1 MAEEQHL
8 NEDSKK
14 NVGQMGAKVVP
25 RGSKEISNILG
36 DRRSS
41 YNVDGIDHV
50 VVDEITDQKQVGIPL
65 IDKIVIILVVL
76 FTLLVFINF
85 SFTSNDAKED
95 PDIEKT
101 LFITKIIELVIL
113 ILFVLEIS
121 FRCINVGPITY
132 FSDLWSVFDAL
143 IIVASIVLII
153 LDLNLEGEAF
163 TTISKVLRGIFRFL
177 RLFLVFRKFNQVK
190 KINNA
195 GTRYVVRS
203 PVEKVIEIMRD
214 LADQFEDPDIIKQ
227 LNWGITHISNNTVY
241 EPIIEGKKSEALGWL
256 NQPQQ
261 QQQISQELKR
271 SMSSDIQFT
280 DESHLPEQLKQDF
293 EQNILNLDYDYFSL
307 FQKYDS
313 SILTHLMCYYF
324 QKEQLFS
331 NLRISPDS
339 FKKCVDKLA
348 LSYHKENLYH
358 NVIHAF
364 DVTHTVYFFIQ
375 RCNFKEIGKLSKLDY
390 SILLLSAAAHDVD
403 HPGLNNIFLSNTRH
417 ELAMTYND
425 KSPLEQ
431 HHASTLFR
439 YIRETDLLVHF
450 TLSDF
455 KYFREKSINMI
466 LSTDNAMHGKDYNK
480 LKARLASND
489 FDPGSKDK
497 GICFDTLLHAADIS
511 NPFKPMKNYEQ
522 WTFRVLGEF
531 WLQGDKEKELG
542 LPVTMLCDRRT
553 TNVAK
558 SQLGFI
564 DFMVLPYY
572 NTLSQILPQLSE
584 FIEQITENKKAWAEQ
599 IEHYQTLLN
608 TQ

>member
-1 MAEEQHL
+1 MAEEQNL
-8 NEDSKK
+8 QEDSKK
-14 NVGQMGAKVVP
+14 NIGQMGAKIVP

-41 YNVDGIDHV
+41 YNVDGYDRV
-50 VVDEITDQKQVGIPL
+50 VVDEITDHKQVGIPL
-65 IDKIVIILVVL
+65 IDKVVIILVVL

-95 PDIEKT
+95 ADIEKT
-101 LFITKIIELVIL
+101 LFITKIVELVIL

-121 FRCINVGPITY
+121 FRILSVGLISY
-132 FSDLWSVFDAL
+132 FSDLWAIFDAL
-143 IIVASIVLII
+143 IIIASIVLII
-153 LDLNLEGEAF
+153 LDLILEGDAF

-195 GTRYVVRS
+195 GARYVVRS

-256 NQPQQ
+256 YQPQQ
-261 QQQISQELKR
+261 QQQVSQEFRR
-271 SMSSDIQFT
+271 SMSSDVQFT
-280 DESHLPEQLKQDF
+280 DESHLPEQLRQDF

-331 NLRISPDS
+331 SLRMSPES
-339 FKKCVDKLA
+339 FKKCVDRLA
-348 LSYHKENLYH
+348 QNYHKDNLYH

-375 RCNFKEIGKLSKLDY
+375 KCNFKEIGKLSKLDY

-417 ELAMTYND
+417 DLAMTYND
-425 KSPLEQ
+425 RSPLEQ

-439 YIRETDLLVHF
+439 YIRETDLLAHF

-542 LPVTMLCDRRT
+542 LPITMLCDRKT

-558 SQLGFI
+558 SQIGFI

-584 FIEQITENKKAWAEQ
+584 FIVQITENKKAWAEK
-599 IEHYQTLLN
+599 IEYYQTLLN

>member
-1 MAEEQHL
+1 MAEEQNL
-8 NEDSKK
+8 KEDSKR
-14 NVGQMGAKVVP
+14 NVGQTGAKIVP

-36 DRRSS
+36 ERRSS
-41 YNVDGIDHV
+41 YNVDGFDRV
-50 VVDEITDQKQVGIPL
+50 VADEIADQKQVGIPL
-65 IDKIVIILVVL
+65 IDKIVIVLVVF

-95 PDIEKT
+95 ADIDKT

-121 FRCINVGPITY
+121 IRCITVGFITY

-143 IIVASIVLII
+143 IIIASIVLII
-153 LDLNLEGEAF
+153 LDLNLEGDAF

-195 GTRYVVRS
+195 GARYVVRS

-214 LADQFEDPDIIKQ
+214 LVDQFEDPEIIKQ

-241 EPIIEGKKSEALGWL
+241 EPIIEGRKSEALGWL

-261 QQQISQELKR
+261 HQQISQDLKR
-271 SMSSDIQFT
+271 SMSSDIQFY
-280 DESHLPEQLKQDF
+280 DESHLPEQLNQDF
-293 EQNILNLDYDYFSL
+293 EQHILNLDYDYFSL
-307 FQKYDS
+307 FEKYDL

-331 NLRISPDS
+331 SLRISPES
-339 FKKCVDKLA
+339 FKKCVDRLA
-348 LSYHKENLYH
+348 SSYHKENLYH

-375 RCNFKEIGKLSKLDY
+375 KCNFKEIGKLSKIDY

-439 YIRETDLLVHF
+439 FIREADLLTNF

-489 FDPGSKDK
+489 FDPGAKDK

-511 NPFKPMKNYEQ
+511 NPFKPMKNYEK

-531 WLQGDKEKELG
+531 WVQGDKEKELG
-542 LPVTMLCDRRT
+542 LPITMLCDRRT

-558 SQLGFI
+558 SQIGFI

-572 NTLSQILPQLSE
+572 NTLAQILPLLSDY
-584 FIEQITENKKAWAEQ
+584 IDQITENKKAWAEK

>member
-1 MAEEQHL
+1 MSEQQNLKEETNRNFAL
-8 NEDSKK
+8 AT
-14 NVGQMGAKVVP
+14 AKVVP
-25 RGSKEISNILG
+25 RGSKEISNIIG

-41 YNVDGIDHV
+41 YNIEGYDHV
-50 VVDEITDQKQVGIPL
+50 IADENTDKHNQGIPL
-65 IDKIVIILVVL
+65 IDKAVIALVVL

-95 PDIEKT
+95 SNIEQT
-101 LFITKIIELVIL
+101 LFITKIVELVIL

-121 FRCINVGPITY
+121 VRCYTNGLIVY
-132 FSDLWSVFDAL
+132 FSDCWSFFDAL
-143 IIVASIVLII
+143 IIIASIVLII
-153 LDLNLEGEAF
+153 LDLNLQGDAF

-177 RLFLVFRKFNQVK
+177 RLFLVFRKYNQVK

-195 GTRYVVRS
+195 GLRYSVRS

-241 EPIIEGKKSEALGWL
+241 EPIIEGRKSEALGWL
-256 NQPQQ
+256 NQHQN
-261 QQQISQELKR
+261 QQIISQDSKR
-271 SMSSDIQFT
+271 SVSIDIVFSNET
-280 DESHLPEQLKQDF
+280 NLPESLRQDF
-293 EQNILNLDYDYFSL
+293 QDNILNLDYDYFSL
-307 FQKYDS
+307 FKKYDS
-313 SILTHLMCYYF
+313 AILTHLMCYYF
-324 QKEQLFS
+324 EKEQLFS
-331 NLRISPDS
+331 NLKIYPDH
-339 FKKCVDKLA
+339 FKKCIDL
-348 LSYHKENLYH
+348 LGSNYHKENLYH

-364 DVTHTVYFFIQ
+364 DVTHTVYFFIEK
-375 RCNFKEIGKLSKLDY
+375 CNFKEIGKLSKLDY

-403 HPGLNNIFLSNTRH
+403 HPGLNNIFLNNTRH

-425 KSPLEQ
+425 KSSLEQ
-431 HHASTLFR
+431 HHVATLFKYLR
-439 YIRETDLLVHF
+439 DTELLKNF
-450 TLSDF
+450 SLQDF
-455 KYFREKSINMI
+455 KYFREKSISMI
-466 LSTDNAMHGKDYNK
+466 LSTDNAMHGKDFNK

-489 FDPGSKDK
+489 FDPGNKDK

-511 NPFKPMKNYEQ
+511 NPFKPIKNYEQ

-542 LPVTMLCDRRT
+542 LPITMLCDRRT

-558 SQLGFI
+558 SQIGFI

-572 NTLSQILPQLSE
+572 NTLQQIIPQLAE
-584 FIEQITENKKAWAEQ
+584 FMEQITDNKRYWAEQ
-599 IEHYQTLLN
+599 IEQYQTLLN

>member
-1 MAEEQHL
+1 MTEQQNL
-8 NEDSKK
+8 KEDSNK
-14 NVGQMGAKVVP
+14 NLVGTAKVVP
-25 RGSKEISNILG
+25 RGSKEISNLFG

-41 YNVDGIDHV
+41 YNIEGYDRVIA
-50 VVDEITDQKQVGIPL
+50 DEITDQLQQGIPL
-65 IDKIVIILVVL
+65 IDKAVIALVVL

-95 PDIEKT
+95 PNIDKT
-101 LFITKIIELVIL
+101 LFVTKIIELVIL

-121 FRCINVGPITY
+121 IRCYQNGFIIY
-132 FSDLWSVFDAL
+132 FSDCWSFFDAL
-143 IIVASIVLII
+143 IIVASIILII
-153 LDLNLEGEAF
+153 LDLNLQGDAF

-177 RLFLVFRKFNQVK
+177 RLFLVFRKYNQVK

-195 GTRYVVRS
+195 GSRYTVRS

-241 EPIIEGKKSEALGWL
+241 EPIIEGRKSEALGWL
-256 NQPQQ
+256 NQPQNQ
-261 QQQISQELKR
+261 LMVSQESKR
-271 SMSSDIQFT
+271 SNSIDIIYSNDT
-280 DESHLPEQLKQDF
+280 KLPESLRQDF
-293 EQNILNLDYDYFSL
+293 AQNILKLDYDYFSL
-307 FQKYDS
+307 FEKYDS
-313 SILTHLMCYYF
+313 AILTNLMCYYF
-324 QKEQLFS
+324 EKEHLFS
-331 NLRISPDS
+331 TLKISPDS
-339 FKKCVDKLA
+339 FKKCMDRLGS
-348 LSYHKENLYH
+348 SYHKENLYH

-364 DVTHTVYFFIQ
+364 DVTHTVYFFIEK
-375 RCNFKEIGKLSKLDY
+375 CNFKEIGKLTKLDY

-403 HPGLNNIFLSNTRH
+403 HPGFNNIFLNNTRH

-425 KSPLEQ
+425 KSSLEQ
-431 HHASTLFR
+431 HHAATLFK
-439 YIRETDLLVHF
+439 YIRDTELFANFSLQ
-450 TLSDF
+450 DF
-455 KYFREKSINMI
+455 KYFREKSISMI
-466 LSTDNAMHGKDYNK
+466 LSTDNAMHGKDFNK

-489 FDPGSKDK
+489 FDPGNKDK

-511 NPFKPMKNYEQ
+511 NPFKPIKNYEQ

-531 WLQGDKEKELG
+531 WQQGDKEKDLG
-542 LPVTMLCDRRT
+542 LPITMLCDRRT

-558 SQLGFI
+558 SQIGFI

-572 NTLSQILPQLSE
+572 NTLQQIIPVLAE
-584 FIEQITENKKAWAEQ
+584 FMEQISENKRYWAEQ